1 MNHSDMQNLLDRY
14 LSGACSAEE
23 QLIIEKWLEQQHHVN
38 NEWSQ
43 MDTSAKAAWMAD
55 LRQDLRQTISSRAS
69 ISLESVADPNILP
82 MFSETSKSTLP
93 LYRRLSLRVA
103 VAAAIILLAG
113 TGAWWFLHR
122 PYDRPVVAAIHSRPV
137 NDVQP
142 GGNKAIL
149 TLANGSTII
158 LDSVANGSLA
168 QQGRTAVLKTANG
181 QLAYTPER
189 TKTTEVLYNMLTTPK
204 GGQYQLVLPDGS
216 KVWLNAASSIRY
228 PTVFVGRER
237 KVTITGEAYFEIKE
251 NAAMP
256 FVVATTNKGEIK
268 VLGTQFNVNAYD
280 DEPVVKTTLLEGSVL
295 VEKDAAKALL
305 RPRQQAQLTKAG
317 SLSIIKDAD
326 IEETVAWKNGKFS
339 CRNMGLE
346 DIMRQVARWYNVE
359 VVYED
364 RITEHYTVSV
374 DRSLP
379 VSSLFTSLEQSEGV
393 HFKIEGKKVTVV
405 K

>member
-14 LSGACSAEE
+14 LSGACSVEE
-23 QLIIEKWLEQQHHVN
+23 QLIVEKWLERQHQAN

-43 MDTSAKAAWMAD
+43 MDASAKAAWMAN
-55 LRQDLRQTISSRAS
+55 LHQDLQQTINGGA
-69 ISLESVADPNILP
+69 
-82 MFSETSKSTLP
+82 STLP
-93 LYRRLSLRVA
+93 LYRRLSFRLT

-122 PYDRPVVAAIHSRPV
+122 PSDRPAVAATTSPA

-181 QLAYTPER
+181 QLAYAPEG
-189 TKTTEVLYNMLTTPK
+189 TKTTDVLYNMLATPK

-228 PTVFVGRER
+228 PTAFVGGER
-237 KVTITGEAYFEIKE
+237 RVTITGEAYFEIKE

-256 FVVATTNKGEIK
+256 FVVAANNKGEIK

-280 DEPVVKTTLLEGSVL
+280 DEPVAKTTLLEGSVL
-295 VEKDAAKALL
+295 VEKNAEKVLL
-305 RPRQQAQLTKAG
+305 RPGQQAQLTKAG

-339 CRNMGLE
+339 CRNMALE